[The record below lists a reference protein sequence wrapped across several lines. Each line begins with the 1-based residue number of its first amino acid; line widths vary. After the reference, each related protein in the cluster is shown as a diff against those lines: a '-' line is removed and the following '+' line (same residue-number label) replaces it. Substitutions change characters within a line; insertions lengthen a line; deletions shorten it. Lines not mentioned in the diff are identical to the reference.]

1 MKKPAAKTKS
11 NADQPESRAGKKAVS
26 AYFEPEVA
34 KALKGLA
41 LELDTT
47 MQGLMALAF
56 NDLLEK
62 HGRGR
67 PADETVMPRGGA
79 SHKRG

>member
-1 MKKPAAKTKS
+1 MKKPMANLSAIT
-11 NADQPESRAGKKAVS
+11 DQPESRIGKKAVS

-67 PADETVMPRGGA
+67 PADETVLPRGGA

>member
-1 MKKPAAKTKS
+1 MRKPVANLKGIVF
-11 NADQPESRAGKKAVS
+11 QPESRVGKKAVS

-34 KALKGLA
+34 KALKVLA

-47 MQGLMALAF
+47 IQGLMALAF
-56 NDLLEK
+56 NDLFEK

-67 PADETVMPRGGA
+67 LADETVLPRGGA
-79 SHKRG
+79 SHKKG